1 MKAPS
6 QLLVLLLIWI
16 PGVSCDIQMTQSP
29 STLSAS
35 LGESVTIT
43 CHASQNINSWLS
55 WHQQK
60 PGNAPNLLIY
70 KTSNLHTG
78 IPSRFSG
85 SGSGTHYSLTIS
97 NLQPED
103 TATYYCQQDQS
114 VPFTVIQVITKTSH
128 KCNGVR
134 QSCLRCSL

>member
-1 MKAPS
+1 M
-6 QLLVLLLIWI
+6 I
-16 PGVSCDIQMTQSP
+16 CDIQMTQSP
-29 STLSAS
+29 SLSAS
-35 LGESVTIT
+35 LGDRVSIT
-43 CHASQNINSWLS
+43 CKASENIGSWLA
-55 WHQQK
+55 WYQQK
-60 PGNAPNLLIY
+60 PGNSPKLLIY
-70 KTSNLHTG
+70 DATSLTSNLHTG

>member
-1 MKAPS
+1 
-6 QLLVLLLIWI
+6 
-16 PGVSCDIQMTQSP
+16 MTQSP
-29 STLSAS
+29 SLSAS
-35 LGESVTIT
+35 LGDRVSIT
-43 CHASQNINSWLS
+43 CKASENIGSCQNINSWLS